1 MEGNSAQFE
10 VYRQAKEHTL
20 DLLGKS
26 HDWLSRVGQT
36 CVVSDA
42 ADILAQNIR
51 RVNEDTFNLVVVGEF
66 SSGKSYFINVLLD
79 KIKRKETKRGKFKVV
94 GMLPTRLSPTT
105 STITVLRYGTPERA
119 VVTYKDGR
127 VVQIALEDV
136 EEYLAEAAHSDRYE
150 ADSRWLN
157 SLFGKKEKGTTVHQV
172 EVFCDAPWLQ
182 NGVCVVDTPGTGSI
196 IREHAAITT
205 SYIPKA
211 DAVLFLFSAQPPIN
225 NQARLFLSQCA
236 FHVDRFFF
244 VQTMKDSEY
253 TTDGNGSWDP
263 VVENGRSTID
273 VATEQNAAILS
284 AALTK
289 PPAIFRISSRWAA
302 NEKLNLVGP
311 GLEMSGFVDLVSYL
325 EEFLVQN
332 RGLVMLRRLLTQCQE
347 MVASFDAELAAL
359 EAQVGK
365 SVAEIEAKLKEQEP
379 VVQSILDQAEDL
391 LELVTNEL
399 DSAVRD
405 VRGSD
410 SEAFAFLRDAVIPRL
425 RSLGLERMSR
435 TELKEVG
442 TNIAYF
448 VQQGMNAWISQKSYS
463 SVRPVFRELRRKI
476 RREGA
481 VLEESVRELADIS
494 GAISGAISK
503 LGSLDISQV
512 TLPDTT
518 IIETKMQSS
527 VSEAVAQ
534 ESSSG
539 GFWNTVVNVAKSVWD
554 WFTGSSSSQG
564 QAKQQ
569 QQKDRVEEVV
579 KELNAALRQLSTG
592 LVASYAEFLE
602 QQGNGIKSQIT
613 MATNAVIRQYNGSLK
628 NLRDKLMET
637 QHETECQIKGIRN
650 LRQEGSDIL
659 IQCEEALAGFT
670 TEQVVAARQ

>member
-1 MEGNSAQFE
+1 MEGNNTQFR
-10 VYRQAKEHTL
+10 VYKQAKERTL

-26 HDWLSRVGQT
+26 RDWLSRVGQT
-36 CVVSDA
+36 CAVD
-42 ADILAQNIR
+42 DTMDMLEQNIR
-51 RVNEDTFNLVVVGEF
+51 RVNEDIFNLVVVGEF

-79 KIKRKETKRGKFKVV
+79 KIRKKETKSGKPKVI

-127 VVQIALEDV
+127 EVQITLEDV
-136 EEYLAEAAHSDRYE
+136 EQYLAEAAHSDRYE
-150 ADSRWLN
+150 ADTRWLN
-157 SLFGKKEKGTTVHQV
+157 SLLGKKKKGTTVRQV
-172 EVFCDAPWLQ
+172 EVFCDASWLQ

-225 NQARLFLSQCA
+225 NQAKLFLSQCA

-244 VQTMKDSEY
+244 IQTMKDSEY
-253 TTDGNGSWDP
+253 TTDGNGNWVP
-263 VVENGRSTID
+263 VVENGRNTID

-289 PPAIFRISSRWAA
+289 RPDIFKISSKWAA
-302 NEKLNLVGP
+302 DKRLGLVGP
-311 GLEMSGFVDLVSYL
+311 GLEMSGFVDLASQL
-325 EEFLVQN
+325 EEFLVKN
-332 RGLVMLRRLLTQCQE
+332 RGLVMLRRLVTQCTE
-347 MVASFDAELAAL
+347 IVASFDTELAAL

-379 VVQSILDQAEDL
+379 VVQSIFDQAEGL

-410 SEAFAFLRDAVIPRL
+410 SEAFAFLRNAVIPRL
-425 RSLGLERMSR
+425 RSLELERMSR

-448 VQQGMNAWISQKSYS
+448 VQQGMNAWISQESYS
-463 SVRPVFRELRRKI
+463 NVRPIFRELRRKI

-481 VLEESVRELADIS
+481 ALEESVRELADIS
-494 GAISGAISK
+494 GAISGAISS

-512 TLPDTT
+512 MLPDTT

-527 VSEAVAQ
+527 ISETVAQ
-534 ESSSG
+534 KASSG
-539 GFWNTVVNVAKSVWD
+539 GFWNTVANVAKSVWN
-554 WFTGSSSSQG
+554 WFTGSSSSQV
-564 QAKQQ
+564 QTTQQ
-569 QQKDRVEEVV
+569 QTDPVENME
-579 KELNAALRQLSTG
+579 KELNAALHQLSSS
-592 LVASYAEFLE
+592 LVTSYAEFLE
-602 QQGNGIKSQIT
+602 QQSNGIKDCNAQI
-613 MATNAVIRQYNGSLK
+613 
-628 NLRDKLMET
+628 
-637 QHETECQIKGIRN
+637 
-650 LRQEGSDIL
+650 
-659 IQCEEALAGFT
+659 
-670 TEQVVAARQ
+670 